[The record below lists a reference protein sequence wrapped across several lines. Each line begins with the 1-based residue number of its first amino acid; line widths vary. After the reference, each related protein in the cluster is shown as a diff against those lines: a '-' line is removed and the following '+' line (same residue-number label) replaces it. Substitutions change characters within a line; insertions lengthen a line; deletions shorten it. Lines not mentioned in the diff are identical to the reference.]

1 LFFVFLFFVF
11 FFLFFF
17 WCFLAHKELRFPHC
31 AHHLQLDTGKP
42 LGGAPNPVFASAQWE
57 FANGGVLEVLA
68 SGLLFVSVHVA
79 DGKFLFM
86 CQALDPP
93 PFLDE
98 ASLNKNFMYQ
108 FLTSGGPRVH
118 HVTFKVC

>member
-1 LFFVFLFFVF
+1 MAQTSSYRFDHIAVGVWSIADAVPFLED
-11 FFLFFF
+11 
-17 WCFLAHKELRFPHC
+17 ELGGR
-31 AHHLQLDTGKP
+31 P

-98 ASLNKNFMYQ
+98 ASLNKNFMHQ

-118 HVTFKVC
+118 HVTFKCDPM